1 MFNNYFASQCTPIK
15 NSSKLPIF
23 SYKTEII
30 VTSFDIKDDDV
41 LSIIKNINVGKVHG
55 WDQLSI
61 RMIKIC
67 SDPISFPLKIIFK
80 SMINE
85 GVFPNDCKKSNA
97 VPIHKKNQKMAL
109 KIIDL

>member
-1 MFNNYFASQCTPIK
+1 MFNDYFASQFTPIK
-15 NSSKLPIF
+15 NSSKLPNF
-23 SYKTEII
+23 SCKTEKI
-30 VTSFDIKDDDV
+30 VISFDIKDDDI
-41 LSIIKNINVGKVHG
+41 LSVIKNVNVGKAHG

-67 SDPISFPLKIIFK
+67 NDPIRFPLKLIFK

-85 GVFPNDCKKSNA
+85 SVFSNDWKKSNA
-97 VPIHKKNQKMAL
+97 VPIHKKNQKITL

>member
-15 NSSKLPIF
+15 NSSKLPNF
-23 SYKTEII
+23 SYKTEKI

-41 LSIIKNINVGKVHG
+41 LSIIKNVNVDKVHG
-55 WDQLSI
+55 WYQSSI

-67 SDPISFPLKIIFK
+67 SDPISFPLKLIFK
-80 SMINE
+80 SLINE
-85 GVFPNDCKKSNA
+85 GVFPNDWKKSNA
-97 VPIHKKNQKMAL
+97 VPIHKKNQKMTL